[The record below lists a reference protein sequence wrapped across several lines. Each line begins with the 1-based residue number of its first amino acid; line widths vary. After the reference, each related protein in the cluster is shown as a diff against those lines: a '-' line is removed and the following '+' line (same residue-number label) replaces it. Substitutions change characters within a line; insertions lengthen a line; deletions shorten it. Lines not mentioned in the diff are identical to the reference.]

1 MRENFPSADLL
12 TSRSVGH
19 GIGTDIVNGKR
30 DDHSEDPVCLNL
42 ILDYFRDGV
51 VGFVDGH
58 VCESDPI
65 GDSCTIKNI
74 VDGGRGDECNPPQPP
89 PLRNPPP
96 PPPQPPALSKSAKK
110 KLRGVDVFE

>member
-12 TSRSVGH
+12 TSRSANH
-19 GIGTDIVNGKR
+19 GMNDNLLNGKS
-30 DDHSEDPVCLNL
+30 DMNSEDPVCDGL
-42 ILDYFRDGV
+42 IHDYFRDGV

-65 GDSCTIKNI
+65 GDSCTIHEVI
-74 VDGGRGDECNPPQPP
+74 TGGRGGRCRPLPP

-110 KLRGVDVFE
+110 KLRGADVFE